1 MQDKFKSFGKRAV
14 STIIMTLLLLAATLC
29 SKWSFGAIMLLI
41 VVGSMYEFYQICR
54 HSSHQP
60 LQLMGISA
68 AVAIFAFGF
77 DGFFL
82 QSGWSIPIALF
93 IVAII
98 PLCFIVELLKQR
110 DGALLNLAL
119 TLMPLLYIA
128 APMALMLGIPL
139 QISGGEWQ
147 PWLMLFYMLL
157 IASNDIFA
165 YLVGITCGRHMLCE
179 RISPKKTWE
188 GLIGGI
194 VGSLFVGTAI
204 AYFTQGDYLIWC
216 GIAII
221 TSVSGSLGDLVE
233 SMFKRSAA
241 VKDSGTLIPGHGGI
255 LDRFD
260 AWIISAPLTMV
271 YLLII
276 NLTK

>member
-1 MQDKFKSFGKRAV
+1 MRTV
-14 STIIMTLLLLAATLC
+14 SAIVMALLLIGATLC
-29 SKWSFGAIMLLI
+29 SIWSFGAIMLLI
-41 VVGSMYEFYQICR
+41 VIGCMYEFYQICIR
-54 HSSHQP
+54 STHQP
-60 LQLMGISA
+60 LQAVGISA

-82 QSGWSIPIALF
+82 QSGYSIPIALF
-93 IVAII
+93 VIAVI
-98 PLCFIVELLKQR
+98 PLCFIIELFKMR
-110 DGALLNLAL
+110 EGALLNIAL

-128 APMALMLGIPL
+128 SPMTLMIGIPI

-147 PWLMLFYMLL
+147 PMIMLCYMLL

-165 YLVGITCGRHMLCE
+165 YLVGITCGRHPLCE
-179 RISPKKTWE
+179 KISPKKTWE
-188 GLIGGI
+188 GLFGGI
-194 VGSLFVGTAI
+194 VGSLIVGTAV
-204 AYFTQGDYLIWC
+204 AYFMQGEYVIWC

-241 VKDSGTLIPGHGGI
+241 VKDSGALIPGHGGI

-260 AWIISAPLTMV
+260 AWIISAPFVMV